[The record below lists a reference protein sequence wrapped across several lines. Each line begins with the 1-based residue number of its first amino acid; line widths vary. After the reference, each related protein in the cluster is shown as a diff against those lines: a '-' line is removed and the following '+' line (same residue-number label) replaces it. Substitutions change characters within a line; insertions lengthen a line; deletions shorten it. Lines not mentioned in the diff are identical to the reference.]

1 MPSAIRKS
9 ADIKPFTIAVVGGGI
24 GGLSLAVGL
33 LKHKIA
39 FHIYEGAHAFS
50 EIGAG
55 VGFGPNA
62 RQAMSLID
70 PRIKQGY
77 DRHETT
83 SFHQDA
89 KEHFFHFRMGMD
101 GKDSTERL
109 RAGDTISK
117 PGGPGKGM
125 NMIHR
130 ARFLD
135 ELVALIPD
143 GCASFGKRVESVQP
157 IHDGVRLY
165 FDDGN
170 AAEASAV
177 IGCDG
182 VKSKVR
188 RCLFGEKSDARFTGK
203 YAYRGLVPMSKA
215 IDLLGETRA
224 RNAQGYLGYGGHVLT
239 MQVERGTTMNVVAF
253 RTKLDGK
260 WENPQWVLPTR
271 KEDINDDFAGWSD
284 DVKKIL
290 NLMERPDVW
299 ALFDHP
305 PIPQLWE
312 SRICLLGDAAHASTP
327 HQGSGAGMALED
339 AYILSELLGHVRSVD
354 ELETA
359 FKAYS
364 CVRHPRGMKL
374 VETSRA
380 CGEVYEFLGSDT
392 GNDVGKI
399 DRDLRTRYDWIWDVD
414 VADQFTDAIDI
425 LQTMRKDDTKGVGTA
440 SMRRAQL

>member
-1 MPSAIRKS
+1 MSANF
-9 ADIKPFTIAVVGGGI
+9 KPFNVAVVGGGI
-24 GGLSLAVGL
+24 GGLSLAIGL
-33 LKHKIA
+33 LKHKVN
-39 FHIYEGAHAFS
+39 FHIYEGALAFS

-77 DRHETT
+77 DKHETT
-83 SFHQDA
+83 SCHEDA
-89 KEHFFHFRMGMD
+89 KEHFFQFRMGMD
-101 GKDSTERL
+101 GKNGTEGL
-109 RAGDTISK
+109 QAGDTISK

-143 GCASFGKRVESVQP
+143 GSASFGKRLVSVQP
-157 IHDGVRLY
+157 TDDGVRLY
-165 FDDGN
+165 FSDGN
-170 AAEASAV
+170 VAGASAV

-182 VKSKVR
+182 VKSRVR
-188 RCLFGEKSDARFTGK
+188 RSLFGRTSDARFTGK

-215 IDLLGETRA
+215 VGLLGEARA

-239 MQVERGTTMNVVAF
+239 MQVERGTVMNVVAF

-260 WENPQWVLPTR
+260 WEDPQWVLPMR
-271 KEDINDDFAGWSD
+271 KDEMNRDFADWSD

-290 NLMERPDVW
+290 KLMEKPDVW

-312 SRICLLGDAAHASTP
+312 GRICLLGDAAHASTP

-339 AYILSELLGHVRSVD
+339 AYILSELLGQVQCAD
-354 ELETA
+354 ELEIA
-359 FKAYS
+359 LEAYNH
-364 CVRHPRGMKL
+364 VRHARTMKL
-374 VETSRA
+374 VETSRM
-380 CGEVYEFLGSDT
+380 CGDVYEFLGPDT
-392 GNDVGKI
+392 GDDVRKI
-399 DRDLRTRYDWIWDVD
+399 DQDLRTRYDWIWDAD
-414 VADQFTDAIDI
+414 VADQLTDAIDI
-425 LQTMRKDDTKGVGTA
+425 LQTLRKEDTKDMNTDPT
-440 SMRRAQL
+440 SRAQQ